1 MTMSTGI
8 SDPRL
13 KALGIAGAVF
23 ALDRFTK
30 WIIETR
36 VSVLDTH
43 HVIPGFFD
51 IIHSSNRGVAFSL
64 FHDSTSPWR
73 TTLLILAALTALVI
87 VGWMIGRSSGAD
99 RLTLYGLALIFGGAL
114 GNLFDR
120 VVWGAVTDFLDFYVG
135 NLHWPAFNVADSAVV
150 IGSGLLLLDQLKP
163 KRETART

>member
-1 MTMSTGI
+1 RRPYWITTMPMAF

-13 KALGIAGAVF
+13 KAVGIAGAVF

-30 WIIETR
+30 WLIETR
-36 VSVLDTH
+36 VSVLDTL
-43 HVIPGFFD
+43 HVVPGFFD

-73 TTLLILAALTALVI
+73 TTLLILAALAALVV
-87 VGWMIGRSSGAD
+87 VGWMIARSSGAD

-120 VVWGAVTDFLDFYVG
+120 VARGAVT
-135 NLHWPAFNVADSAVV
+135 
-150 IGSGLLLLDQLKP
+150 
-163 KRETART
+163 

>member
-1 MTMSTGI
+1 MTMPTGI

-13 KALGIAGAVF
+13 KALGIAGAIF

-36 VSVLDTH
+36 VSVMDTH

-73 TTLLILAALTALVI
+73 TTLLILAALAALAI

-120 VVWGAVTDFLDFYVG
+120 VVWGAVTDFLDFYLG

-150 IGSGLLLLDQLKP
+150 IGSGLLLLDLLKP

>member
-1 MTMSTGI
+1 MPMGI

-13 KALGIAGAVF
+13 KAVGIAGAVF

-36 VSVLDTH
+36 VSVMDTH

-73 TTLLILAALTALVI
+73 TTLLILAALAALAI
-87 VGWMIGRSSGAD
+87 VGWMIGRSTGAD
-99 RLTLYGLALIFGGAL
+99 RLTLYGLGLIFGGAL

-120 VVWGAVTDFLDFYVG
+120 VVWGAVTDFLDFYLG

-150 IGSGLLLLDQLKP
+150 VGSGLLLLDLLKKP
-163 KRETART
+163 KREAART

>member
-1 MTMSTGI
+1 MPTAL

-13 KALGIAGAVF
+13 KAVGIAGAIF

-30 WIIETR
+30 WLIETR
-36 VSVLDTH
+36 VSVLDTLH
-43 HVIPGFFD
+43 IVPGFFD

-73 TTLLILAALTALVI
+73 TTLLIVAALAALVI
-87 VGWMIGRSSGAD
+87 VGGMIWRSTGTD
-99 RLTLYGLALIFGGAL
+99 RLTLYGLALIFGGAM

-120 VVWGAVTDFLDFYVG
+120 VVWGAVTDFLDFYLG

-150 IGSGLLLLDQLKP
+150 IGSGLLLLDLLKP
-163 KRETART
+163 KREAART

>member
-1 MTMSTGI
+1 MTMPTGI
-8 SDPRL
+8 NDPRL
-13 KALGIAGAVF
+13 KALGLAGAIF

-36 VSVLDTH
+36 VSVMDTR

-73 TTLLILAALTALVI
+73 TTLLILAALAALVI
-87 VGWMIGRSSGAD
+87 VGWMIARSSGAD

-120 VVWGAVTDFLDFYVG
+120 VTWGAVTDFLDFYLG

-150 IGSGLLLLDQLKP
+150 IGSGLLLLDLLKP

>member
-1 MTMSTGI
+1 MR
-8 SDPRL
+8 DPRL

-36 VSVLDTH
+36 VSVLDTR

-64 FHDSTSPWR
+64 FHNSTSPWR
-73 TTLLILAALTALVI
+73 TTLLILAAVAALVV
-87 VGWMIGRSSGAD
+87 VGYMIGRSSGAD

-120 VVWGAVTDFLDFYVG
+120 VAWGAVTDFLDFYMG
-135 NLHWPAFNVADSAVV
+135 ELHWPAFNVADSAVV
-150 IGSGLLLLDQLKP
+150 IGSALLLFDLLKA
-163 KRETART
+163 KREPART